1 MMEDQPWI
9 PKDDVVLVDERGDL
23 IVVRKASSCRAA
35 LDAQWLDR
43 EGATR
48 SPPVDGSLVN
58 PFTLFGRYRLGWCA
72 ACRKNDT
79 CLIN

>member
-1 MMEDQPWI
+1 MLEDQPWI

-23 IVVRKASSCRAA
+23 IVVWKASSCRAA

-48 SPPVDGSLVN
+48 SPPVGWIPRKSLHLVWAVSSWVV
-58 PFTLFGRYRLGWCA
+58 RRMS
-72 ACRKNDT
+72 
-79 CLIN
+79 